1 MNSLL
6 KTETLKKSYNGIAV
20 STVLLIMPTVMFLLV
35 FGDIE
40 TLKRI
45 FVLGADRKRIF
56 SIVFIKCILTGDI
69 RAYRGRDSCFF
80 DGGNF

>member
-1 MNSLL
+1 MHSLL

-56 SIVFIKCILTGDI
+56 SIVFIKCILT
-69 RAYRGRDSCFF
+69 
-80 DGGNF
+80 

>member
-20 STVLLIMPTVMFLLV
+20 STVLLIMPTVIFFLV

-45 FVLGADRKRIF
+45 FVLGVDRKRIF
-56 SIVFIKCILTGDI
+56 
-69 RAYRGRDSCFF
+69 
-80 DGGNF
+80 